1 MTNLDL
7 GAVDGPLD
15 PTEITALF
23 GAKPPPPDRNFAEVR
38 DGVLR
43 VTFKQ
48 NKKVSG
54 TGLSLHVPIE
64 PVKVCDLSFRIRY
77 PGDFPAGLHGKQLG
91 MSGGKGY
98 DGGRG
103 EEARLNGD
111 GWSVRLQFDA
121 DEAGIRNSLYVYQQ
135 GMDGK
140 YGSGLAAGSF
150 LLKRGTWHDLRLRV
164 TIQSAPEASDGRI
177 EVWRDGEKKIDKEG
191 VRFVRDEAGRR
202 IDRVRLE
209 IFPGGG
215 GDFPTKDHV
224 IELQHIAWGQPEEA
238 APAWLE
244 RIRRFLGW

>member
-1 MTNLDL
+1 M
-7 GAVDGPLD
+7 G
-15 PTEITALF
+15 
-23 GAKPPPPDRNFAEVR
+23 
-38 DGVLR
+38 
-43 VTFKQ
+43 
-48 NKKVSG
+48 
-54 TGLSLHVPIE
+54 
-64 PVKVCDLSFRIRY
+64 
-77 PGDFPAGLHGKQLG
+77 
-91 MSGGKGY
+91 
-98 DGGRG
+98 
-103 EEARLNGD
+103 
-111 GWSVRLQFDA
+111 
-121 DEAGIRNSLYVYQQ
+121 
-135 GMDGK
+135 GK

-224 IELQHIAWGQPEEA
+224 IELQDIAWRQPKDA